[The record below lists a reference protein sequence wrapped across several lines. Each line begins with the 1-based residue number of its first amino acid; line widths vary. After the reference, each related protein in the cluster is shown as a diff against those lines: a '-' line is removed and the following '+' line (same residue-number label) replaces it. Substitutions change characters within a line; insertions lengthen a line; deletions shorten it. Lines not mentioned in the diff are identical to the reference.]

1 MEQVHPTRMELMKK
15 RSQIVLEEQGRDL
28 LKEKMEALIQEFFKI
43 MVNFSESREGLEQLA
58 IGGFGEVWLAVVHVG
73 GALAHGLKH
82 NMAGAV
88 TQFAPADVAIFDHY
102 DGVVHVLGLQI
113 VDDDFAVGA
122 KLERQTVCKALVK
135 LNLCGGHGC
144 LPKN

>member
-1 MEQVHPTRMELMKK
+1 M
-15 RSQIVLEEQGRDL
+15 
-28 LKEKMEALIQEFFKI
+28 
-43 MVNFSESREGLEQLA
+43 
-58 IGGFGEVWLAVVHVG
+58 HVG
-73 GALAHGLKH
+73 GVLVHGLKH
-82 NMAGAV
+82 NMAGTV
-88 TQFAPADVAIFDHY
+88 TQFASAYMAVFDHY

-122 KLERQTVCKALVK
+122 KLERQAVCKALKK